1 MRGPGSVRRTG
12 AQCRN
17 CSAADRRCPR
27 LPSKG
32 SPCFTWPSPG
42 PSFLT
47 GGTPRA
53 FLVCCLRF
61 CWITTV
67 PLDLLHL
74 PAPIDEVGHAP
85 SLSQRS
91 GSLWHSPVQKLKD
104 STTYGERPGSTKANN
119 RVRILPS
126 SCISPNL
133 WCLRRENLCR
143 GRQYSLL
150 RGPYITAHSR
160 LPHLHKDT
168 GKKKE
173 RNRETKK
180 DEEKRQ
186 KKERQIER

>member
-1 MRGPGSVRRTG
+1 MCIRDSTSSGARALEGPDVPHCYRGPVVGLAWAWLCQGPT
-12 AQCRN
+12 
-17 CSAADRRCPR
+17 RCPR

-119 RVRILPS
+119 RDITVLLHFPQ
-126 SCISPNL
+126 PL
-133 WCLRRENLCR
+133 VFAARELVPWAAV
-143 GRQYSLL
+143 LA
-150 RGPYITAHSR
+150 P
-160 LPHLHKDT
+160 
-168 GKKKE
+168 
-173 RNRETKK
+173 
-180 DEEKRQ
+180 
-186 KKERQIER
+186 